1 MGDSIFYFAQ
11 FTFFFFLYI
20 IFIPAKVMGLK
31 LSGKGAGENALKAL
45 LASHVTIISCV
56 YLLGLLH
63 IYYTPTLFLS
73 LIAVILIYWKLVKKV
88 SYKGIL
94 FSVLQW
100 LALVSSG
107 QYKLRIYIKE
117 NFRKT
122 RDHLKRFCK
131 NSGKE
136 IFSKNLFGYLVMFLT
151 LGILIARK
159 WPLVFDNYAYLTS
172 DMYVHNEW
180 INFMEQGD
188 IFYDGVYPFGMHN
201 MLSAFHK
208 MSFLNLNIVFRYWGA
223 FNCLFLAVMLWFIA
237 SRIFHSKAAA
247 LLPVVIYCVT
257 DFTSLTYGFRSIYT
271 LPQET
276 GMLFLFPCVYFFGRF
291 LKNQKWKDGIY
302 FAISAAIVLSM
313 HFYTVIFAVLLCV
326 GICVSFI
333 KTVLKPAMLKKLFL
347 SVGLIAFIS
356 ITPFLLGLA
365 SGKYWQGSMGWAMG
379 IMNSSNQQ
387 NSGEQTAEDE
397 ENTGIEPDKAEGEA
411 ASDNGKEVSFIG
423 KVKNKL
429 KAVYDLQ
436 LEAMNSYWGRVFWI
450 CMALFVIYYAG
461 LVLFKKITWKDKMYA
476 GIWVFLFLLLI
487 MYSYEILGIPKI
499 MKEERMTMFIGY
511 IAPLILA
518 VPAEIL
524 CRIMPGKIKFI
535 GGVGSY
541 GMVAALFYVT
551 YHLGYLP
558 VQSHYYL
565 EPSLAAKTCVKA
577 DAELPKGTWTVVSPV
592 EELSLVRNRG
602 YHYELWEF
610 ISNME
615 VYNEE
620 MYLEIPTQYVFFI
633 LEKKPIVYNEVRYS
647 DKEYENEPIR
657 MFDAYN
663 IFTKEMLGISET
675 GMMKFYNILENR
687 RTMEAKLYYWLEEYR
702 KAFPDQMEVYLE
714 DEECIVY
721 KFEQNPYMLN
731 NFSIDYGFNE
741 LDELEYY
748 KRLRNAMHRRGE
760 DVSEIELK
768 ISEMQEKN
776 EAVQEE
782 KNVKQEEEGTDNK
795 KKKKNEAVQE

>member
-1 MGDSIFYFAQ
+1 MEDSIFYFAQ

-31 LSGKGAGENALKAL
+31 LSGKKAGENALKAL
-45 LASHVTIISCV
+45 IVSHVTIISCV

-63 IYYTPTLFLS
+63 IYNTVTLFLS
-73 LIAVILIYWKLVKKV
+73 LIIVILIYWKLEKKV
-88 SYKGIL
+88 SYKGRL
-94 FSVLQW
+94 FSALQW
-100 LALVSSG
+100 LALISSG
-107 QYKLRIYIKE
+107 QYKLQIYIREIIRNIRHNIKL
-117 NFRKT
+117 FYK
-122 RDHLKRFCK
+122 KY
-131 NSGKE
+131 GKE
-136 IFSKNLFGYLVMFLT
+136 LFTKNILGYLVMFISF
-151 LGILIARK
+151 GILIARK

-208 MSFLNLNIVFRYWGA
+208 MSFLNLNVVFRYWGA
-223 FNCLFLAVMLWFIA
+223 FNCLFLAVMIWFVA

-247 LLPVVIYCVT
+247 LLPVIIYCVT
-257 DFTSLTYGFRSIYT
+257 DFTSFTYGFRTIYT

-291 LKNQKWKDGIY
+291 LRNQKWKDGIY
-302 FAISAAIVLSM
+302 FAMSAAIVLSM

-326 GICVSFI
+326 GICIPFI
-333 KTVLKPAMLKKLFL
+333 KTVLKPVMLKKLCL

-356 ITPFLLGLA
+356 ITPFVFGLV
-365 SGKYWQGSMGWAMG
+365 SGKQWQGSMRWAMG
-379 IMNSSNQQ
+379 IMSSSNQQ
-387 NSGEQTAEDE
+387 NHGEETAADDGAGGVEPTQTE
-397 ENTGIEPDKAEGEA
+397 EEGEA
-411 ASDNGKEVSFIG
+411 TFDNDNEELSFVGKI
-423 KVKNKL
+423 KNKL
-429 KAVYDLQ
+429 KAVYHLQ
-436 LEAMNSYWGRVFWI
+436 VEAMNSYWGRVFWI
-450 CMALFVIYYAG
+450 CMMLFVVYYAG
-461 LVLFKKITWKDKMYA
+461 LVLLKKITWKDKMYA
-476 GIWVFLFLLLI
+476 GIWVFLFLLVI

-499 MKEERMTMFIGY
+499 MKEERVTMFIGY

-518 VPAEIL
+518 LPGEIL
-524 CRIMPGKIKFI
+524 CRIMPRNIRFAGTI
-535 GGVGSY
+535 GSY
-541 GMVAALFYVT
+541 GMAAALFYVT
-551 YHLGYLP
+551 YHLGYMP

-610 ISNME
+610 ISDME

-620 MYLEIPTQYVFFI
+620 MYLEIPTKYVFFV
-633 LEKKPIVYNEVRYS
+633 LEKKPLVYNEVRYS
-647 DKEYENEPIR
+647 DKEYDNEPIR

-663 IFTKEMLGISET
+663 IFTKEILGISET

-687 RTMEAKLYYWLEEYR
+687 RTMESKFYYWLEEYQ

-714 DEECIVY
+714 DDECVVY

-731 NFSIDYGFNE
+731 NFAIDYGFNE
-741 LDELEYY
+741 YNELEYY
-748 KRLRNAMHRRGE
+748 ERLRNVMHKRGE
-760 DVSEIELK
+760 DVSEIDLK
-768 ISEMQEKN
+768 ISELQEENEAVPEEKNEKQEEN
-776 EAVQEE
+776 EAVQE
-782 KNVKQEEEGTDNK
+782 
-795 KKKKNEAVQE
+795 